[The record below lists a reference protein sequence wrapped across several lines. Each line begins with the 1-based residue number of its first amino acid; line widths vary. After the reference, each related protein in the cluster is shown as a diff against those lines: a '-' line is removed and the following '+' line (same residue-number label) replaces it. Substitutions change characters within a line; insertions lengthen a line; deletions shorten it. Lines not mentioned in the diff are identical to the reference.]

1 MLQIIFYTACNDW
14 IIQENVWIEK
24 KGDYHESNRLYYFRK
39 DLLMIVEM
47 VKEQSTPEGDILSDH
62 IFKYELQTDEITE
75 VM

>member
-1 MLQIIFYTACNDW
+1 
-14 IIQENVWIEK
+14 
-24 KGDYHESNRLYYFRK
+24 
-39 DLLMIVEM
+39 MIVEM